1 MKGKWKVSS
10 NYLGGG
16 VVYQVYRTLRE
27 GEVDHCGNREYFP
40 GAVRHQSDGAGNGGS
55 PECCRRVQERSARLK
70 FTNSKVKN

>member
-40 GAVRHQSDGAGNGGS
+40 GCTTPKRW
-55 PECCRRVQERSARLK
+55 RRKWRIA
-70 FTNSKVKN
+70 